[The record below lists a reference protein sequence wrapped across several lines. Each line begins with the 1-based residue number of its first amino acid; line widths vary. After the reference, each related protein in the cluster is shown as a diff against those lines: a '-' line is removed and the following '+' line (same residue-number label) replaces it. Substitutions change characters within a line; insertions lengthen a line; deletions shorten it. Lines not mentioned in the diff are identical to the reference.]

1 MPPGQKNHWR
11 AWIDWVDDAASVV
24 TEIRRQQGHLR
35 HLQKQSRLFWG
46 GPKELMSSEQ
56 YVFVKVETSLA
67 MIYGVNQ
74 SFYFEDVGID
84 QMLISV
90 RIICKY

>member
-1 MPPGQKNHWR
+1 
-11 AWIDWVDDAASVV
+11 
-24 TEIRRQQGHLR
+24 
-35 HLQKQSRLFWG
+35 
-46 GPKELMSSEQ
+46 MSSEQ

-84 QMLISV
+84 QKMLINV

>member
-1 MPPGQKNHWR
+1 
-11 AWIDWVDDAASVV
+11 
-24 TEIRRQQGHLR
+24 
-35 HLQKQSRLFWG
+35 
-46 GPKELMSSEQ
+46 MSSEQ

-84 QMLISV
+84 QMLINV

>member
-1 MPPGQKNHWR
+1 M
-11 AWIDWVDDAASVV
+11 
-24 TEIRRQQGHLR
+24 TEIRRQQAQTGNPFNHLR
-35 HLQKQSRLFWG
+35 HLQKQSCLFSD
-46 GPKELMSSEQ
+46 GPKEFMSSEQ

-84 QMLISV
+84 QKMLINV

>member
-1 MPPGQKNHWR
+1 
-11 AWIDWVDDAASVV
+11 
-24 TEIRRQQGHLR
+24 
-35 HLQKQSRLFWG
+35 
-46 GPKELMSSEQ
+46 MSSEQ
-56 YVFVKVETSLA
+56 YVFVKVETPLA

-84 QMLISV
+84 QMLINV

>member
-1 MPPGQKNHWR
+1 M
-11 AWIDWVDDAASVV
+11 
-24 TEIRRQQGHLR
+24 TEIRRQQAQTGTPSYHLQ

-74 SFYFEDVGID
+74 SFYFEDVGSTKCLSMSELFVNTRD
-84 QMLISV
+84 L
-90 RIICKY
+90 R